1 MNLPY
6 QEKLISI
13 LRNQLTDKISLS
25 NEISRILE
33 VSVDSACR
41 RVRCET
47 SMLLDE
53 VAVVGKAL
61 NVPIESVFLNK
72 GNVVSFMC
80 KSIGGD
86 ESDFR
91 IIWSTFMLISIQSGS
106 PKRKKFFMQQRIFL
120 FFMSMGFLL

>member
-1 MNLPY
+1 
-6 QEKLISI
+6 
-13 LRNQLTDKISLS
+13 
-25 NEISRILE
+25 
-33 VSVDSACR
+33 
-41 RVRCET
+41 
-47 SMLLDE
+47 MLLDE